1 MKMEEKIIEISKI
14 KIIGLIG
21 LSLIFVL
28 LGIWIA
34 YYAPIVNIE
43 ILNNNI
49 FRKSIGF
56 LSIIFFGGMGILI
69 AKKLFENKYGIKIND
84 EGIYDNSTSI
94 NSGLIKWENIESIE
108 KSKVVN
114 QNFIRVIVNNPNDFI
129 NRQKNIL
136 TRKNV
141 ETNFK
146 KFGSPI
152 QISTNG
158 LKIKFEE
165 LYEIMTSE
173 LNKRK

>member
-1 MKMEEKIIEISKI
+1 MEEKIIEISKI
-14 KIIGLIG
+14 KIVGLIG

-28 LGIWIA
+28 LGIWIT
-34 YYAPIVNIE
+34 YYAPIVEIE
-43 ILNNNI
+43 MLNNNI

-56 LSIIFFGGMGILI
+56 LSIIFFGVMGILI

-114 QNFIRVIVNNPNDFI
+114 QNFIRVIVNNPNEFI
-129 NRQKNIL
+129 ERQTNFLI
-136 TRKNV
+136 RKNV
-141 ETNFK
+141 ETNIK

-152 QISTNG
+152 QISANG
-158 LKIKFEE
+158 LKIGFNE
-165 LYEIMTSE
+165 LYELITE
-173 LNKRK
+173 EFNKRK

>member
-1 MKMEEKIIEISKI
+1 
-14 KIIGLIG
+14 
-21 LSLIFVL
+21 
-28 LGIWIA
+28 
-34 YYAPIVNIE
+34 
-43 ILNNNI
+43 
-49 FRKSIGF
+49 
-56 LSIIFFGGMGILI
+56 MGILI
-69 AKKLFENKYGIKIND
+69 SKKLFENKYGIKIND

-114 QNFIRVIVNNPNDFI
+114 QNFIIVIVNNPNDFI
-129 NRQKNIL
+129 DRQKNIL

-165 LYEIMTSE
+165 LYEIMISE